1 MVYINTNLSKWGNSA
16 AIRIPKAIL
25 DELKIDS
32 NNFENISFDI
42 DVEEGKLILK
52 KKQEKTK
59 FELLAEKSKGEKINP
74 KEEIDWGNPIG
85 KEVW

>member
-1 MVYINTNLSKWGNSA
+1 MNTNLSKWGNSA

-25 DELKIDS
+25 DELKIDT

-74 KEEIDWGNPIG
+74 KEDIDWGNPIG